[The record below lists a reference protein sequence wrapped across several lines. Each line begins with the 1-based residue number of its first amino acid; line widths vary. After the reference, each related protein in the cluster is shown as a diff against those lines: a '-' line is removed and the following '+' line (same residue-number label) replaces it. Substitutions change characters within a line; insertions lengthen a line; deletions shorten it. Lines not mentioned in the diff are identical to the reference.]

1 MVRLQRMLAPAPSA
15 LASTLSYP
23 PAWVAASDT
32 QRLQQASEEFA
43 VVLRDIASLQE
54 RIKLM
59 QEEAAARVSDANAR
73 TLFTLTMVTVLAL
86 PINLISGLFGMNVG
100 GIPLAEHGKGFWIMV
115 GVIGALTVAIAFLAV
130 RCFRRSRE

>member
-1 MVRLQRMLAPAPSA
+1 
-15 LASTLSYP
+15 
-23 PAWVAASDT
+23 VATGDT

-43 VVLRDIASLQE
+43 VVLRDIGSLQE

-59 QEEAAARVSDANAR
+59 QEEAAARTSDANAR

-100 GIPLAEHGKGFWIMV
+100 GIPLGDHNGGFWI
-115 GVIGALTVAIAFLAV
+115 IWSA
-130 RCFRRSRE
+130 